1 MLLSNKCLNCK
12 HGGPSQKIS
21 ITSTVV
27 IKWLSSI
34 YIQTNLVSDVGF
46 DDGKTQKEHQ
56 STPCHHQNVC
66 ADNNCNLDLL
76 AKERP

>member
-12 HGGPSQKIS
+12 QGQPSQKIS

-34 YIQTNLVSDVGF
+34 YIETNLVSDVGF
-46 DDGKTQKEHQ
+46 DDGQTQKEHQ
-56 STPCHHQNVC
+56 STPYHHQNVC
-66 ADNNCNLDLL
+66 AGNNCNLDLL
-76 AKERP
+76 AKERL